1 MVDPGLLTPRPLERR
16 LVFRALTSSC
26 HDGLLSFAGL
36 AGCGEVDFF
45 LFAPDQEPEALRA
58 KASLSSGTS
67 KSCQDSV
74 LSFRGGEV
82 VSACG
87 CSVAFF
93 SSLATSVLFVRA
105 GLGGAL
111 LVVTSVLPL
120 SSTSNKSSSSPKR
133 SVFFLVVEDEESPN
147 KSSSESLSNKD
158 MLREVARLWSC
169 TSILI
174 SFVVP

>member
-82 VSACG
+82 VSAC
-87 CSVAFF
+87 

-169 TSILI
+169 TSISLFPDFFEI
-174 SFVVP
+174 S